1 MQGWLIA
8 LVAFFYL
15 AILFAIAAWGDA
27 RARSVPVNRP
37 RPLVYSL
44 SLAVY
49 CTSWTFFGSV
59 GLATTNGFEY
69 FAIFL
74 GPILVFTLGMPL
86 IRRVVHLSKSERITS
101 VADFLGARY
110 GKSVKVAALAAC
122 IAVVGTVPYIALQ
135 LKAISDTVTLMV
147 RHYDPLGL
155 PSTGLPVDVSFIVAA
170 SLLAFAILFGTRHA
184 DATEHQDGL
193 ILAVAVES
201 AIKLFF
207 FLTVA
212 IAVIF
217 FLNGG
222 VGPIIEAFQTDQRVS
237 AALARGSSGGTW
249 LVMTLLSAFA
259 ILLLPRQFHVTVVE
273 YRSNVELR
281 RAMWLF
287 PAYLVAI
294 NLLVMPIAVSGLLHA
309 PAGTPADLYFLSLPM
324 AAGHD
329 LLTLMT
335 FVGGLSAAT
344 AMVIVASVALA
355 VMVSND
361 LVIPI
366 LLSRTNPS
374 WRSQPGDWS
383 HLILNIRRIAMGM
396 VILAAFAYYRQTE
409 TTTQLSSIGLLSF
422 AAIAQFA
429 PAFLIGLVWR
439 GANARGAFLGMA
451 GGIAVWAW
459 TLLLPAM
466 IGNQAEIVANGPWGL
481 ALLRPEGLFGVRFD
495 PLVHG
500 VFWSLLANVILIVA
514 GSVSRVARPL
524 ERIQAVTFVP
534 REAQQSI
541 ALKRFRTT
549 TTIAEVKAALARYV
563 GTARMERAFAAFEL
577 REGRK
582 LAGTETADIAVVR
595 QAEQILAS
603 AIGSSSARLV
613 LSLLLEKDGTS
624 STDTIRLLDDASE
637 ALQQNRDLLQKALDQ
652 MDQGISVF
660 NNEYRLT
667 NWNGQFRRLLGLP
680 PEMGHFGMPLKAI
693 TAMLVET
700 GQIDAET
707 ERETVESITQFRR
720 TWQLALKRSGRI
732 LEVRSNPMPDGG
744 IVITYTDI
752 TGRVEA
758 DEALKR
764 AKESLELRVKAR
776 TVELTKVNEELAKAQ
791 ARAEEANLGK
801 TRFLAAAGHDISQPL
816 NAARLY
822 TSSLVERLANHG
834 DGKSR
839 DVAGKIDSALE
850 AVEDI
855 IGAVLDISRLDAGAL
870 KPNPSAFAIGDLLE
884 QVVSDFQPMA
894 EKKGLSLRFVPTRL
908 VVETDRNLLRRVIQ
922 NLVSNAIKYTHEGR
936 ILVGVRRQ
944 EHHVVIC
951 VLDTGIGI
959 AQNQFQHVFKEFQR
973 LSDGARIASGLGLG
987 LSIVDR
993 ISRVLSID
1001 VALNSVPGKGTAFT
1015 VAVPRS
1021 HLTASEKPLQRI
1033 LLTPSRELLTGLV
1046 IACIDNDEAVMAGM
1060 SVLLTGWGARVIAA
1074 PRRDVLA
1081 ERLDAELFA
1090 PHAIIADYHLDDGTG
1105 LDVIADMRE
1114 RFGPALTAILAT
1126 ADRSTEL
1133 RNRCSAGDI
1142 QLLNKPLKPAAL
1154 RAILTQIPLARE
1166 AAE

>member
-15 AILFAIAAWGDA
+15 AVLFAIAAWGD
-27 RARSVPVNRP
+27 RKGRTVPANRP

-74 GPILVFTLGMPL
+74 GPILVYTLGLPL
-86 IRRVVHLSKSERITS
+86 LRRVVQLSKSERITS

-135 LKAISDTVTLMV
+135 LKAISDSVTLIV
-147 RHYDPLGL
+147 QHYDSSGL
-155 PSTGLPVDVSFIVAA
+155 PRSGLPVDVSFIVAA

-201 AIKLFF
+201 AIKIFV
-207 FLTVA
+207 FLLVA
-212 IAVIF
+212 LAIV
-217 FLNGG
+217 FLLDGG
-222 VGPIIEAFQTDQRVS
+222 ARPIIEAFRSDERVS
-237 AALARGSSGGTW
+237 QALARGSSGGTW
-249 LVMTLLSAFA
+249 LVMTMLSAFA
-259 ILLLPRQFHVTVVE
+259 IILLPRQFHVTVVE
-273 YRSNVELR
+273 YRSSVELS
-281 RAMWLF
+281 RASWMF
-287 PAYLVAI
+287 PLYLVLI
-294 NLLVMPIAVSGLLHA
+294 NLPVMPVAVAGMLHA
-309 PAGTPADLYFLSLPM
+309 QAGTPTDLYLLALPM

-329 LLTLMT
+329 LLALMT
-335 FVGGLSAAT
+335 FIGGLSAAT

-355 VMVSND
+355 IMVSND
-361 LVIPI
+361 LVIPV
-366 LLSRTNPS
+366 LLSRTNPA
-374 WRSQPGDWS
+374 WRARPGDWS
-383 HLILNIRRIAMGM
+383 QLILNIRRLAMGA
-396 VILAAFAYYRQTE
+396 VIIAAFAYFRQTS
-409 TTTQLSSIGLLSF
+409 TTTQLASIGLLSF

-439 GANARGAFLGMA
+439 GANARGAFLGMS
-451 GGIAVWAW
+451 GGVAVWLW

-466 IGNQAEIVANGPWGL
+466 VGQDAAIVAQGPLGITM
-481 ALLRPEGLFGVRFD
+481 LRPEALFGVRFD

-500 VFWSLLANVILIVA
+500 VFWSLFVNVILIVT
-514 GSVSRVARPL
+514 GSLSRNARPL

-534 REAQQSI
+534 REPQQSI

-549 TTIAEVKAALARYV
+549 TTVAELKAALARYV
-563 GTARMERAFAAFEL
+563 GTARMERAFEAFEL
-577 REGRK
+577 REGRR
-582 LAGTETADIAVVR
+582 LSPGETADIALVR
-595 QAEQILAS
+595 YAEQMLAS

-613 LSLLLEKDGTS
+613 LSLLFEKDGTS
-624 STDTIRLLDDASE
+624 SSDTVRLLDDASE

-680 PEMGHFGMPLKAI
+680 PEMGHFGMPLKTI
-693 TAMLVET
+693 TANLVES

-707 ERETVESITQFRR
+707 AQETVDSVTRFRR

-732 LEVRSNPMPDGG
+732 LEIRSNPMPDGG

-758 DEALKR
+758 DEALRR
-764 AKESLELRVKAR
+764 AKDSLELRVQAR
-776 TVELTKVNEELAKAQ
+776 TRELTKVNEELGKAQ
-791 ARAEEANLGK
+791 ARAEEANIGK

-822 TSSLVERLANHG
+822 TSSLVERLQTHG
-834 DGKSR
+834 DAQSR
-839 DVAGKIDSALE
+839 EITGKIDSALE

-870 KPNPSAFAIGDLLE
+870 KPNPGVFAIGDLLE

-894 EKKGLSLRFVPTRL
+894 EKKGLKLRYVPTSL
-908 VVETDRNLLRRVIQ
+908 SVETDRNLLRRLIQ
-922 NLVSNAIKYTHEGR
+922 NLVSNAIKYTHKGHV
-936 ILVGVRRQ
+936 LVGVRRQ

-959 AQNQFQHVFKEFQR
+959 AANQVPHVFKEFQR

-993 ISRVLSID
+993 ISRVLSLD
-1001 VALNSVPGKGTAFT
+1001 VALASVPGKGTAFT

-1021 HLTASEKPLQRI
+1021 HAVAAKGAVQRTV
-1033 LLTPSRELLTGLV
+1033 LTPSRQLLTGLV
-1046 IACIDNDEAVMAGM
+1046 AACIDNDEAVLSGM

-1074 PRRDVLA
+1074 PRRDQLG
-1081 ERLDAELFA
+1081 RLLDGEPEA
-1090 PHAIIADYHLDDGTG
+1090 PQVIIADYHLDDGTG
-1105 LDVIADMRE
+1105 LDVIADMRA
-1114 RFGPALTAILAT
+1114 RYGTGIVAVLAT

-1133 RNRCSAGDI
+1133 RNQCVAGDI

-1154 RAILTQIPLARE
+1154 RAVLTQVPLSRE